1 MDVLSCARS
10 LPSFDLP
17 FSPFLPSTPWRKFN
31 AGPSWRGTG
40 CVRSFVRR
48 ASVKVKRRKSG
59 FEDEP
64 SNLLVDVARDGVDEN
79 SPLDSFVSSI
89 SIEILDFSFGYTEFY
104 DDVSEYVSKNI
115 FSF

>member
-1 MDVLSCARS
+1 M
-10 LPSFDLP
+10 
-17 FSPFLPSTPWRKFN
+17 
-31 AGPSWRGTG
+31 
-40 CVRSFVRR
+40 
-48 ASVKVKRRKSG
+48 KVKRRKSG